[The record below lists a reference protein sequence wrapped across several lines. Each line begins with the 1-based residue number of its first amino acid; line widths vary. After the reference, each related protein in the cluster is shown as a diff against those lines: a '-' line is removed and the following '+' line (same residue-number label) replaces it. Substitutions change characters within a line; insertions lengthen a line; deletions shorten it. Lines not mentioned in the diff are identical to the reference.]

1 MNALLFIAG
10 VAPLTWSVNER
21 RAGGR
26 RLGTVQQWPKN
37 GFVVE
42 PDRSG
47 PLNGVERG
55 PHANLDAAMEAVERQ
70 IRGSCELWSP
80 LRRPLAA

>member
-1 MNALLFIAG
+1 MNAFLFIAG
-10 VAPLTWSVNER
+10 VAPVTWSVDER

-26 RLGTVQQWPKN
+26 RLGTVQQLPKN

-55 PHANLDAAMEAVERQ
+55 PHANLDAAMDAVGRQ
-70 IRGSCELWSP
+70 IRGTCELWSP
-80 LRRPLAA
+80 VRRRLAA

>member
-26 RLGTVQQWPKN
+26 RLGTVQQLPKN
-37 GFVVE
+37 RFVIE
-42 PDRSG
+42 PERSG

-55 PHANLDAAMEAVERQ
+55 PHADLDAAMEAVGRQ
-70 IRGSCELWSP
+70 IRGTCELWSP
-80 LRRPLAA
+80 VRRRLAA